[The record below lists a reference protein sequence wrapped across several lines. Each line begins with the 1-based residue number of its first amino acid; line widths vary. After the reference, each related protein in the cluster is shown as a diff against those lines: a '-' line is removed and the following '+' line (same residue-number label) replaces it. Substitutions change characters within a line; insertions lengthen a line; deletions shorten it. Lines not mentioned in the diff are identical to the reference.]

1 MLSIDERVE
10 LLMRGTE
17 YGDSGLGSAMRE
29 ELRERL
35 IESDRTGVPLRVYCG
50 YDPTSS
56 DLHLGHT
63 ISMRKLKQFQ
73 DLGNEVYFLIGSFTS
88 LIGDPSGKDKARPLV
103 SKEEVFENGR
113 TYAEQAFRVLDRAKT
128 KVVYNSDWLE
138 KVTLEE
144 IFHIA
149 THFTAQQILARDNFA
164 RRMESGE
171 PIHLHEF
178 FYPLSQGYDAHH
190 LEADV
195 QVGGND
201 QLYNIVTASRK
212 VMEAYGQKPNIG
224 ILMPLLPG
232 TDGVQKMSKSL
243 GNTIPIHTNAEDMY
257 GKVMSIPDAT
267 MPLYAT
273 LTTEWSNRELAAFE
287 TGLET
292 GSLHPR
298 DAKMQLAYEI
308 TRLFYGDA
316 EASAAQDQFVATFQ
330 KGDIPDEM
338 PEYMLEGDETILD
351 ILVANAMAGSKSQAR
366 RLIDQQGV
374 KLDGVTVTDAW
385 QRVENGG
392 VLQAG
397 KRHFLRIKKAN

>member
-1 MLSIDERVE
+1 MLNINEKVE
-10 LLMRGTE
+10 LLMRGTD
-17 YGDSGLGSAMRE
+17 YGDPAIGKAMAE
-29 ELRERL
+29 ELKARL
-35 IESDRTGVPLRVYCG
+35 QAAEASGKPLRVYCG

-73 DLGNEVYFLIGSFTS
+73 DLGHEVFFVIGSFTS
-88 LIGDPSGKDKARPLV
+88 LIGDPSGKDKSRPLV
-103 SKEEVFENGR
+103 SKEEIIENGK
-113 TYAEQAFRVLDRAKT
+113 TYAEQAFRVLDRNKT
-128 KVVYNSDWLE
+128 QVVYNSDWLE

-144 IFHIA
+144 IFRMA
-149 THFTAQQILARDNFA
+149 TNFTAQQILARDNFA
-164 RRMESGE
+164 RRLEVGE

-195 QVGGND
+195 QVGGQD

-212 VMEAYGQKPNIG
+212 VMEGYGQKPNIG

-243 GNTIPIHTNAEDMY
+243 GNTIPIHTTAEDMY
-257 GKVMSIPDAT
+257 GKVMSIPDSA
-267 MPLYAT
+267 MPIYAT
-273 LTTEWSNRELAAFE
+273 LTTEWSNAELAEFE

-292 GSLHPR
+292 GGLHPR
-298 DAKMQLAYEI
+298 DAKMRLAFEI
-308 TRLFYGDA
+308 TRLFYGDQAAKTA
-316 EASAAQDQFVATFQ
+316 ETQFVAMFQ
-330 KGDIPDEM
+330 KGDMPDEM
-338 PEYMLEGDETILD
+338 PEYQLQGDEALLD
-351 ILVANAMAGSKSQAR
+351 VMVANGLAGSKTQAR

-374 KLDGVTVTDAW
+374 KWDGVTVADPQLVLDA
-385 QRVENGG
+385 EG

-397 KRHFLRIKKAN
+397 KRHYLRVKKG